1 MYPQEGPVEIEYG
14 ENFVDGECPDL
25 IKLLDLS
32 VCVSLT
38 TAAGYPAGG
47 RLESVSEEEG
57 GEETATYRLSCPW
70 NYTAAGRLLSVVG
83 VGLILIAIIACCCS
97 GLLSLEMEGTQ
108 EEEEEGI
115 KKREVKNFILSIW
128 PQVSLLQRIFTISP
142 ILSFDQKIVYVHSVI
157 SVEGGGSE

>member
-14 ENFVDGECPDL
+14 ESFVDGEFPDL

-38 TAAGYPAGG
+38 TAPGYPAGG

-70 NYTAAGRLLSVVG
+70 NYTVAGRLLSVAG

-108 EEEEEGI
+108 EEEEGI
-115 KKREVKNFILSIW
+115 KKREVKNFYIKYLTIW
-128 PQVSLLQRIFTISP
+128 PQVSLLQRIFTTNTQ
-142 ILSFDQKIVYVHSVI
+142 L
-157 SVEGGGSE
+157 